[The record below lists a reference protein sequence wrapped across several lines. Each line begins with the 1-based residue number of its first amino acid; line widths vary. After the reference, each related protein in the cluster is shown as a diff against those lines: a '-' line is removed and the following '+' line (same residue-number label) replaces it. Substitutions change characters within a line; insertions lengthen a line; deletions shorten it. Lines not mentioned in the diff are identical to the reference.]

1 MDETH
6 RQFDRRIN
14 EPEADWIRIGLLMNQ
29 PFTEIAAPEP
39 PRGLLAESPPKTTQE
54 PPSNLPAKSPQPG
67 KGRRWVYIAL
77 VLILAVGAFIWVR
90 RPASPGPT
98 QKSGNGKS
106 GRGGASAVTTVV
118 AAKATTGDIG
128 VYLTGLGAIT
138 PIATVTIKSRVDGQ
152 LMSVHFKEGD
162 PVKQGDPLIEID
174 PRPYQA
180 VLTEAEGQL
189 VRDQALLANARVD
202 LTRYQTLLAQD
213 AIPEQQ
219 LATQRALVTQY
230 EGTVKNDEGL
240 VDAARLNV
248 TYCHITAPLNGV
260 VGLRLVDPGNIIH
273 AADTNGMLVIT
284 QIEPISVIFT
294 IPEDQLGPIVQK
306 RRAGQKLTVDAWDR
320 DMKNKLASGYLATLD
335 NQIDQATGTLK
346 LRALFDNT
354 KHNLF
359 PNQFINARLLQQE
372 KTGVTLLPTTAIQR
386 NTNDTYVYLVKP
398 DSTVTV
404 RPIKVG
410 TTEGDQSEIVSGLSP
425 GDTVVMTG
433 VDRLQEGSKVAVT
446 MNTAR

>member
-1 MDETH
+1 M
-6 RQFDRRIN
+6 N
-14 EPEADWIRIGLLMNQ
+14 E

-39 PRGLLAESPPKTTQE
+39 PTGLLSESPPKTTTQE
-54 PPSNLPAKSPQPG
+54 PPPDPPAKAPRPG
-67 KGRRWVYIAL
+67 NRRRWVYIAV

-90 RPASPGPT
+90 SPASPGST
-98 QKSGNGKS
+98 QKSGSGKS
-106 GRGGASAVTTVV
+106 GRGGAPAVTPVV
-118 AAKATTGDIG
+118 AAKASTGNIG

-162 PVKQGDPLIEID
+162 PVKQGDPLIDID

-180 VLTEAEGQL
+180 VLTESEGQL

-248 TYCHITAPLNGV
+248 TYCHITAPLSGV

-306 RRAGQKLTVDAWDR
+306 MRAGQKLTVDAWDR
-320 DMKNKLASGYLATLD
+320 DMKNELASGYLATLD

-346 LRALFDNT
+346 LRALFDNA

-404 RPIKVG
+404 RTIKVG
-410 TTEGDQSEIVSGLSP
+410 TTEADQSEIVSGLSP